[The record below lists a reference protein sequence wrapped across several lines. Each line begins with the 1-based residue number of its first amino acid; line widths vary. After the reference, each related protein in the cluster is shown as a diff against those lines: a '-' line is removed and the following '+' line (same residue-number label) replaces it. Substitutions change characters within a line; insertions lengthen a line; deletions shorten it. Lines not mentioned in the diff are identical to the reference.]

1 MVLSP
6 INLLF
11 IKMHIL
17 LNQKYCS
24 KDFIDFLDFTK
35 SGKTWNEANLQST
48 YFYAWLHSSGAAL
61 LSPS

>member
-35 SGKTWNEANLQST
+35 SGKTWNEANLQLTSL
-48 YFYAWLHSSGAAL
+48 YGCIHLVL
-61 LSPS
+61 LFFHQAE